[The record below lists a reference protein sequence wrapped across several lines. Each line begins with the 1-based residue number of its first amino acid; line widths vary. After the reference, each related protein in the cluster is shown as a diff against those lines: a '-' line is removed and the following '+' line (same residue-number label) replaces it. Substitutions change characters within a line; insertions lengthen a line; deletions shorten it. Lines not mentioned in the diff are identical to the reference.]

1 MIPIGKQVAMMI
13 AAAMEYA
20 MKEKVTV
27 TTTLNALDLWSVE
40 LTTALGETEMTA
52 VCSQVKT
59 DIFRLLA
66 SSTGACLP
74 SSDCR

>member
-1 MIPIGKQVAMMI
+1 MKDLIPFGKQVAMMI

-40 LTTALGETEMTA
+40 LTTALGETETTA

-59 DIFRLLA
+59 YFQATR
-66 SSTGACLP
+66 STGACA
-74 SSDCR
+74 SDCR